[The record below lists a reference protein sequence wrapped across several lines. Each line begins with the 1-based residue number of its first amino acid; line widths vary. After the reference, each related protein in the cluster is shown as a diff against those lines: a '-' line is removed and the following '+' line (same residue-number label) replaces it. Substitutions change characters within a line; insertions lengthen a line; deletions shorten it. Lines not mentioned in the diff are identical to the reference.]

1 MASHAFIDGRIE
13 VNSVV
18 LSTFNTGF
26 TLPREFDEL
35 DDSAMGDV
43 GRSRIAGVEDGTI
56 SADWN
61 QDFAASA
68 VDATIAA
75 ALATVVTIKC
85 RPTSSAISATNPEY
99 VGTYLISKYSPF
111 SSSFGELAKTS
122 TAWPLSDST
131 GVSRN
136 TS

>member
-1 MASHAFIDGRIE
+1 MGSHAFIDGRIE

-18 LSTFNTGF
+18 LSTFNRGF
-26 TLPREFDEL
+26 TLPREFEEL
-35 DDSAMGDV
+35 DDTAMGDV
-43 GRSRIAGVEDGTI
+43 GRSRIAGLEDSNL

-68 VDATIAA
+68 VDATISA

-85 RPTSSAISATNPEY
+85 RPTSAAIGSTNPEY
-99 VGTYLISKYSPF
+99 VGTYLISRYSPF
-111 SSSFGELAKTS
+111 SAGVGELATTS
-122 TAWPLSDST
+122 TAWPLSDPT
-131 GVSRN
+131 GIARN